1 MLKAVAGPGRVA
13 RVAGGNYALTDPSAF
28 TNRIILVGVLVLV
41 AGVAGHVI
49 GQRQV
54 GQLFHW
60 TDLSDDQPTAEA
72 YETAG
77 MAIPTTA
84 GD

>member
-1 MLKAVAGPGRVA
+1 M
-13 RVAGGNYALTDPSAF
+13 
-28 TNRIILVGVLVLV
+28 
-41 AGVAGHVI
+41 I

-54 GQLFHW
+54 GRPFSW
-60 TDLSDDQPTAEA
+60 TDPSDEQPTAEA